1 MEDEAFVNVSRHA
14 SKMCTQ
20 LENGLRDIENFAK
33 VHANDDMDI
42 SSYERALTERAKQLK
57 DLLANEIDC
66 YQQSIYNYRPDNSDR
81 MGTQQEYGEL
91 VEYSTATLNKTKN
104 IFIRVFNNIVSVI
117 KDICKKIEENVPRII
132 EVITSLFLRFIYALL

>member
-42 SSYERALTERAKQLK
+42 SSYEQALNERGEQLK
-57 DLLANEIDC
+57 NLLAKEIDC
-66 YQQSIYNYRPDNSDR
+66 YQQSIYNYRPEKSDGMR
-81 MGTQQEYGEL
+81 TQQKYGGL

-104 IFIRVFNNIVSVI
+104 IFIR
-117 KDICKKIEENVPRII
+117 
-132 EVITSLFLRFIYALL
+132 